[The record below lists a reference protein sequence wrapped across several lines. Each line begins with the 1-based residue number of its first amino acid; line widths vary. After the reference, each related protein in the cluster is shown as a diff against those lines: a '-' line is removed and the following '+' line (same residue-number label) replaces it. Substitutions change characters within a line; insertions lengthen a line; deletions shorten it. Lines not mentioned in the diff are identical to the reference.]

1 MNPSSRKKPRI
12 LIVGDATTSSGFSR
26 VIRGIFGPLRHA
38 FDLHQ
43 LALGYRGDPHTWPW
57 PLYPAGAY
65 NNPLGYD
72 RLAAVAAEIR
82 PDLVFLLHEPSV
94 TARWLQLLDG
104 VVARERRVAY
114 VAVEAGPISRTS
126 AEGLQRSGRL
136 IAYTEFARRRI
147 LECLPASTISS
158 PPIDVL
164 PHGVDTRAFRPAVP
178 RRDARRA
185 LGLPEHS
192 DGFIVLNANR
202 NQPRKAIDATIAG
215 FALFAQGKPP
225 GVKLFLHMGLRDLG
239 WNLITLCR
247 RHGIMDRCI
256 FFTNSIA
263 PPAVPDA
270 TLNLIYN
277 ACDVGINTSMCE
289 GWGLVS
295 FEHAA
300 TGAAQIV
307 PRHTACEELW
317 AGSALMLEPSVSIVH
332 PATLEEA
339 FVVAPSTV
347 AAALERVYTDPVLL
361 KQLSSR
367 GRAMARRP
375 EFRWSR
381 ISRDWRALFEQQL
394 AAASD
399 HVA

>member
-1 MNPSSRKKPRI
+1 MIQSPRKTPRI

-26 VIRGIFGPLRHA
+26 VIQGIFVPLRHA

-43 LALGYRGDPHTWPW
+43 LALGYRGDPHRWPW

-65 NNPLGYD
+65 SSPLGYD
-72 RLAAVAAEIR
+72 RLPAVAAEIR

-94 TARWLQLLDG
+94 AARWLQLLDG
-104 VVARERRVAY
+104 VVARERCVTY
-114 VAVEAGPISRTS
+114 VAVEAGPITRSS

-136 IAYTEFARRRI
+136 IAYTEFARRRL
-147 LECLPASTISS
+147 LECLPAAPASS
-158 PPIDVL
+158 PAIDVL
-164 PHGVDTRAFRPAVP
+164 PHGVDTRSFRPAGS
-178 RRDARRA
+178 RADARRA
-185 LGLPEHS
+185 LGLPDEP
-192 DGFIVLNANR
+192 DGFVVLNANR

-215 FALFAQGKPP
+215 FALFAKGKPP

-256 FFTNSIA
+256 FFTNSMA

-277 ACDVGINTSMCE
+277 ACDVGINTAMCE

-317 AGSALMLEPSVSIVH
+317 AGSAVMLEPAVSIVH

-339 FVVAPSTV
+339 FVITPSSV
-347 AAALERVYTDPVLL
+347 AAALERVYADPVLL

-367 GRAMARRP
+367 GLALARRP
-375 EFRWSR
+375 GFRWSR
-381 ISRDWRALFEQQL
+381 ISKDWRALFEQQL
-394 AAASD
+394 AASPD